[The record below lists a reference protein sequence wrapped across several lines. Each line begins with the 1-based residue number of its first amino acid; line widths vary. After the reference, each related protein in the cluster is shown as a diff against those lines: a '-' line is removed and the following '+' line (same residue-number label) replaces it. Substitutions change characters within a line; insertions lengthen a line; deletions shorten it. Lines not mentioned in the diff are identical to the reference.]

1 MTKPNFFI
9 AGAPRCGTTALY
21 KYLRGHPNVF
31 LPSLKEPHFF
41 AADMRERRSFY
52 TWTTGEYFA
61 LFHEVTDNHLAIGEA
76 SVFYLYSAKAFQ
88 EIYRFNHAAKIIVM
102 LRNPVDLLASLH
114 SQMIYSAT
122 ERRIDFKKA
131 WRENDL
137 PDGRPCPTIETY
149 RQAGKL
155 GACVER
161 LYSIFP
167 KHQVKI
173 VLLEDFQN
181 SPKKVYEKIL
191 RFLGVP
197 SDHRNYFPK
206 INKNKK
212 IRIRALGRLTQRPPR
227 PLWLLYRLASNL
239 TGGRFHEVVKSVVR
253 LNDVVVERKP
263 VCPKLREEMVEVFS
277 DDIETL
283 SSAINKDLSH
293 WKS

>member
-21 KYLRGHPNVF
+21 KYLRGHPNIF

-76 SVFYLYSAKAFQ
+76 SVFYLYSSKAFQ

-114 SQMIYSAT
+114 SQMVYGAT
-122 ERRIDFKKA
+122 ERRIDFEKA

-181 SPKKVYEKIL
+181 SPKEVYEKIL

-212 IRIRALGRLTQRPPR
+212 IRIRALGGSHKGHQGLCGSFT
-227 PLWLLYRLASNL
+227 
-239 TGGRFHEVVKSVVR
+239 
-253 LNDVVVERKP
+253 D
-263 VCPKLREEMVEVFS
+263 LRA
-277 DDIETL
+277 T
-283 SSAINKDLSH
+283 
-293 WKS
+293 